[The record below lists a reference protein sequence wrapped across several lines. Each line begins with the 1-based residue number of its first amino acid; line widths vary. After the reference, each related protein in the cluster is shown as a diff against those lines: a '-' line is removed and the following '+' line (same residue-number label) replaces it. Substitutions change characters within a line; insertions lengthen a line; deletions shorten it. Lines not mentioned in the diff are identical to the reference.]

1 MDLLIYPLA
10 FLLLL
15 GVIVT
20 IHELGHYVVA
30 RWSGVHIVRFSIGFG
45 APFWSRFDKRGTE
58 WALAPIPLGGYLRML
73 DEHEPL
79 MPDTPALEN
88 GRELVSHADL
98 HPGWRIAIAFGG
110 PLANLLLAMV
120 VYWGLSVAGSLSY
133 APIHSTLVSADA
145 SEQAEQQADPRT
157 LGMQP
162 NPVAS
167 KPLYLAGLTEPAQI
181 LAIDGH
187 TVDSWQSAGLAL
199 TDRLGETGTIEVS
212 VRELASDTER
222 TIAVPIVDWLQNA
235 GDPNVLEELGFV
247 PSVLSVVG
255 QVEPGSAAERAGL
268 QSGDWVTAVDGRPIV
283 SWGAWVEEIEAAA
296 ERDVVMTIQRAG
308 RVLDLRV
315 RPDARVNEEGE
326 TVGRLGVGPALIEV
340 SRGPI
345 EAVPLAVIETWEK
358 TVMILTIVKKMIFGQ
373 VSVDN
378 LSGPISIAQVAGDS
392 AKYSVRSFIG
402 ILAFLSV
409 SIGVF
414 NMLPIPILD
423 GGNIMFNTAELVTG
437 KPVSERVQVFGVQI
451 GLVLVGTLMI
461 FATYRDILRI
471 F

>member
-45 APFWSRFDKRGTE
+45 KPFWSRFDKRGTE

-73 DEHEPL
+73 DEHEPM
-79 MPDTPALEN
+79 MPNAPEMPEGAEVT
-88 GRELVSHADL
+88 SHADL

-110 PLANLLLAMV
+110 PLANLILAVV

-133 APIHSTLVSADA
+133 APMHSTAAVAQAQTTAVSVDA
-145 SEQAEQQADPRT
+145 AETR
-157 LGMQP
+157 
-162 NPVAS
+162 S
-167 KPLYLAGLTEPAQI
+167 PLYLAGLEAPARI
-181 LAIDGH
+181 IAIDDQPI
-187 TVDSWQSAGLAL
+187 DSWQSAGLAL
-199 TDRLGETGTIEVS
+199 TDRLGETGTVA
-212 VRELASDTER
+212 VTARDLATNKVN
-222 TIAVPIVDWLQNA
+222 TYAVPIIDWLQDR

-247 PSVLSVVG
+247 PAVLSIVG
-255 QVEPGSAAERAGL
+255 QVEEGSPAQQAGL
-268 QSGDWVTAVDGRPIV
+268 REGDWVTSVDGRPV
-283 SWGAWVEEIEAAA
+283 ASWSAWVTEIEAAA
-296 ERDVVMTIQRAG
+296 DRDVVMTLQRDG
-308 RVLDLRV
+308 RTLDVRV
-315 RPDARVNEEGE
+315 RPGSRVTETGE
-326 TVGRLGVGPALIEV
+326 TVGRLGVGPSLIEV
-340 SRGPI
+340 SRGPL
-345 EAVPLAVIETWEK
+345 EAMPLAVAETWDN

-392 AKYSVRSFIG
+392 AKYSLRSFIG

-423 GGNIMFNTAELVTG
+423 GGNIMFNTAELITG

-451 GLVLVGTLMI
+451 GLLLVGTLMI
-461 FATYRDILRI
+461 FATYRDILRV